1 LEWFLKDSNNSH
13 SIYEVK
19 MSNSD
24 AENEDQI
31 SPPEAVEFTLK
42 KPYEK
47 PELRYER
54 VFETMALSCGKT
66 GPTNFACRTN
76 RNAS

>member
-1 LEWFLKDSNNSH
+1 MNLPEEEKESA
-13 SIYEVK
+13 I
-19 MSNSD
+19 
-24 AENEDQI
+24 A
-31 SPPEAVEFTLK
+31 SPTAGEHMLK

-47 PELRYER
+47 PHVRYER

-66 GPTNFACRTN
+66 GPTNAACRTN